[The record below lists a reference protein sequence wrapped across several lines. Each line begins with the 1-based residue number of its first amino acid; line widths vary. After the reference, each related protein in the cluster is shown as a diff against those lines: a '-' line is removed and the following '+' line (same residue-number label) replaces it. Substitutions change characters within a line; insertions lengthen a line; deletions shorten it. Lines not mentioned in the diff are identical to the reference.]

1 MYNLVVGPVCKGRP
15 RSLRSEA
22 SSTKALLARDRSH
35 TGQPLPCKTASAG
48 PEKPG
53 TSRSTLHGR
62 RQREM
67 PAEGEPIGS
76 CGGAPGNE
84 PAYPRPGAPAHE
96 TGPSTDTYGMSSG
109 GTWLRLLL
117 YFSNRTA
124 TPLTWMSKIV
134 ECIWVFIVRPESGE
148 IEG

>member
-1 MYNLVVGPVCKGRP
+1 VEEELFVRTGQQNRAYQRADQRWPGPAELFLRLVR
-15 RSLRSEA
+15 LRS
-22 SSTKALLARDRSH
+22 
-35 TGQPLPCKTASAG
+35 
-48 PEKPG
+48 G
-53 TSRSTLHGR
+53 TTIVV
-62 RQREM
+62 
-67 PAEGEPIGS
+67 PK
-76 CGGAPGNE
+76 
-84 PAYPRPGAPAHE
+84 
-96 TGPSTDTYGMSSG
+96 STDTYGMSSG